1 MRVSQKRLCHRNDG
15 VTEIPFLIQ
24 VFNHTNKFVNA
35 TNSPCTSHTQMQ
47 IHMLTTDTTAW
58 LKHRRL
64 AGCATLTEQ
73 NVPVTHNNSTD
84 MCVYIALSS
93 LILYT
98 AITIPCCW
106 SCANKSKQWFYT
118 APTLESANTLTQ
130 LYTMQ
135 TGSNAD
141 MSQISCDNLLPSLT
155 TE

>member
-1 MRVSQKRLCHRNDG
+1 
-15 VTEIPFLIQ
+15 
-24 VFNHTNKFVNA
+24 
-35 TNSPCTSHTQMQ
+35 
-47 IHMLTTDTTAW
+47 MLTTDSLAETQTAGW
-58 LKHRRL
+58 LCNTDR
-64 AGCATLTEQ
+64 AECASYT
-73 NVPVTHNNSTD
+73 TD